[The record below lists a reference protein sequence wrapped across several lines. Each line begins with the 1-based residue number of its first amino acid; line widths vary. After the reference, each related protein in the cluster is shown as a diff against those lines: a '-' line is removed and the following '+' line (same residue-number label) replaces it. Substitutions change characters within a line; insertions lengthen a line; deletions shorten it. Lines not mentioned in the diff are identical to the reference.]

1 MQPDLLETGNRKIY
15 TVSELNE
22 SVRRRLEQG
31 FGKLWLEGEISNLA
45 TPASGHLYFTLKD
58 SGAQVRCALFRGSRR
73 NLDFTP
79 QDGQHVVAFAKVS
92 MYEPRGEYQLVVE
105 QLEEVGSGLLRRQFE
120 QLKERLHKAG
130 LFAAEHKQALP
141 RIPMTLGVITSP
153 TGAALRDVVRVFRR
167 RAPWLRVVVFPSR
180 VQGAD
185 ASAELA
191 AAVTRADR
199 HGNCDLLLLVRGGG
213 SLEDLWAFND
223 ERLAQA
229 IFACGTPLISG
240 VGHEI
245 DFTIADFVA
254 DLRAATPSAAAE
266 MATPDV
272 QDLRAGIDTL
282 LLRLVKSQRHALARG
297 THGLQAAVHR
307 LRIQHPVQRLQQQAQ
322 RRDELE
328 LRLHRAMQ
336 ARSARAAQMLAS
348 NLGALRAHHPGR
360 QLPLLRSRLQRQTE
374 RLRSA
379 MREHV
384 AGFSNRLQASAR
396 TLDAVSPLATL
407 ARGYAILHP
416 ADNPTTPIVTA
427 GQVRNGDLLHARLA
441 EGGLRCRVEGTL
453 DLGKA
458 KQ

>member
-31 FGKLWLEGEISNLA
+31 FGKLWLEGEISNLS

-58 SGAQVRCALFRGSRR
+58 SDAQVRCALFRGSRR

-92 MYEPRGEYQLVVE
+92 MYEPRGEYQLIVE

-120 QLKERLHKAG
+120 QLKQRLHEAG
-130 LFAAEHKQALP
+130 LFAAEHKRPPP
-141 RIPMTLGVITSP
+141 RIPMTLGVVTSP
-153 TGAALRDVVRVFRR
+153 SGAALRDVIREFKR
-167 RAPWLRVVVFPSR
+167 RAPWLQVVVFPSR
-180 VQGAD
+180 VQGEEAG
-185 ASAELA
+185 AELA
-191 AAVTRADR
+191 SAVARADR
-199 HGNCDLLLLVRGGG
+199 YGKCDLLLLVRGGG

-229 IFACGTPLISG
+229 IFTCATPLISG

-272 QDLRAGIDTL
+272 RDLRAGIDAA
-282 LLRLVKSQRHALARG
+282 LLRLAKSQRHTLARG

-307 LRIQHPVQRLQQQAQ
+307 LRIQHPVQRLQQQTQ

-328 LRLHRAMQ
+328 LRLHRVMQ
-336 ARSARAAQMLAS
+336 VHTARAAQSLA
-348 NLGALRAHHPGR
+348 NYLGALRAVHPAR
-360 QLPLLRSRLQRQTE
+360 QLPLLRSRLQRHKE
-374 RLRSA
+374 RLYSA
-379 MREHV
+379 MRERV
-384 AGFSNRLQASAR
+384 AGYSNRLQASAR

-416 ADNPTTPIVTA
+416 ADDPTTPIVAA
-427 GQVRNGDLLHARLA
+427 GQVRKGDLLHARLA
-441 EGGLRCRVEGTL
+441 EGGLRCRVEGTV
-453 DLGKA
+453 DPEKT